1 MLRAFSTAAEP
12 ALSDASL
19 GGYHSGYH
27 RLIATPHCA
36 MAHLA
41 SVSPAAAKV
50 LAASG
55 YQKECSI
62 ATARSNCCCAG
73 ALHDVAKCACPTCA
87 PAPSACAGALS
98 AAASAATEAVS
109 VSLDCERI
117 PLLIASSTRKYSD
130 SASVAP
136 LSARLGDRRHT
147 WERRGRGLNG
157 RTRHLLAREPAC
169 PIRQFGVR
177 RPPSHAE

>member
-87 PAPSACAGALS
+87 APSAWAGAAS
-98 AAASAATEAVS
+98 IAPIAASEAARN
-109 VSLDCERI
+109 SLDCCPI
-117 PLLIASSTRKYSD
+117 PLLIASSTRKYSHR
-130 SASVAP
+130 ASVAP
-136 LSARLGDRRHT
+136 ATGRSRDRRHT
-147 WERRGRGLNG
+147 GDAEEAVSIAERDICS
-157 RTRHLLAREPAC
+157 P
-169 PIRQFGVR
+169 
-177 RPPSHAE
+177 